1 MSDGNLAGKAD
12 IQDFI
17 KLALLILT
25 HCNQTFNFTHGG
37 WYAWSGLE
45 LHKYENKP
53 DSNDVDKM
61 KGDLR
66 WFWRQWQANVK
77 ISSIKPLIN
86 TINSGIANQT
96 YFIAQFE
103 IGSSLR
109 NLTYTKDE
117 FECLLFNMASAYNLE
132 YEPAEEAFSRIE
144 SLVKRIV

>member
-1 MSDGNLAGKAD
+1 
-12 IQDFI
+12 
-17 KLALLILT
+17 
-25 HCNQTFNFTHGG
+25 
-37 WYAWSGLE
+37 
-45 LHKYENKP
+45 
-53 DSNDVDKM
+53 M

-66 WFWRQWQANVK
+66 WFWKQWQANVK
-77 ISSIKPLIN
+77 ITSIKPLIN
-86 TINSGIANQT
+86 MINSGIANQT